1 MHTNQNFRLKI
12 YSKLLILLM
21 KKLLVSSVSSVQS
34 SQAWM
39 NTSPSVLGFLTSSPI
54 FTCEDEL
61 QSSVETQHI
70 QHLILIKGK
79 VFLPSTILAL
89 LSVCC
94 FFFFLMIQTV
104 GFCCTKAPFI
114 LSENWFQFYSQ
125 LLKVMCPPC

>member
-1 MHTNQNFRLKI
+1 
-12 YSKLLILLM
+12 M

-70 QHLILIKGK
+70 
-79 VFLPSTILAL
+79 
-89 LSVCC
+89 
-94 FFFFLMIQTV
+94 
-104 GFCCTKAPFI
+104 
-114 LSENWFQFYSQ
+114 
-125 LLKVMCPPC
+125 